1 MTQFCNLVRQEIAF
15 FDRTKTG
22 ELINRLSADTVLA
35 SEAISTQV
43 SDGLR
48 SSFMTGAGI
57 AMMFYMSPQLALV
70 SLSVVPPVAAYGVL
84 MGRKVRNTSRNV
96 QDALAESTQ
105 VAEERISNIR
115 TVRTF
120 AKEDDEINRYDTEM
134 NKVLHAAKQEA
145 KVQAQFYGFTGL
157 SGNMIIL
164 TVLYYGGSLVTTD
177 VITVGSLTSFILYA
191 AYVGIGLSGISS
203 SYAQTMKAVG
213 ASSRIWEI
221 TDKTPTMLVN
231 DKEQFVPTEPLKGNI
246 RFENVDFSYP
256 LRKDL
261 QIIKNLNL
269 TVPSGSAIAVVG
281 SSGSGKSTLGALLL
295 RLYDLDQGII
305 TIDGNDISKLNST
318 WLRTQIGTV
327 SQEPVLFSSSISD
340 NISYGAARNVA
351 QNEIEAAAKEANAHD
366 FILSFPEGYATKVG
380 ERGVLLSGG
389 QKQRI
394 AIARAILKNPQ
405 ILLLDEATSALDTAS
420 EHQVK
425 LALDGVMKGRSVI
438 MIAHRLSTIK
448 NANQIVV
455 LEGGKIVEQGTYTE
469 LLKINNGR
477 FKALIR
483 K

>member
-1 MTQFCNLVRQEIAF
+1 
-15 FDRTKTG
+15 
-22 ELINRLSADTVLA
+22 
-35 SEAISTQV
+35 
-43 SDGLR
+43 
-48 SSFMTGAGI
+48 MTGAGI
-57 AMMFYMSPQLALV
+57 GMMLYMSPQLALV
-70 SLSVVPPVAAYGVL
+70 SLSVVPPIAAYGVIK
-84 MGRKVRNTSRNV
+84 GRKVRNTSRNV

-134 NKVLHAAKQEA
+134 NKVLIAAKQEA

-191 AYVGIGLSGISS
+191 AYVGIGLSGLSS

-221 TDKTPTMLVN
+221 TDKPPSMLLN
-231 DKEQFVPTEPLKGNI
+231 DKDQLVPSEPLKGNI
-246 RFENVDFSYP
+246 RFENVHFSYP
-256 LRKDL
+256 LRKDV

-295 RLYDLDQGII
+295 RMYDLDQGII
-305 TIDGNDISKLNST
+305 TIDGHDVSKLNST

-340 NISYGAARNVA
+340 NISYGAASNVT
-351 QNEIEAAAKEANAHD
+351 QSEIEAAAKEANAHD
-366 FILSFPEGYATKVG
+366 FILSFPAGYGTTVG
-380 ERGVLLSGG
+380 ERGIMLSGG

-425 LALDGVMKGRSVI
+425 LALEGIMKERCVI

-455 LEGGKIVEQGTYTE
+455 LEGGKVVEQGTYNE
-469 LLKINNGR
+469 LLKIDNGR